1 MLPNL
6 NQIESITRSQEG
18 WAHDPCAGCV
28 DTSHLPVCSICPHI
42 FGQCHEYFKTF
53 AWAHIPYSTFQKS
66 LSTYTFWK
74 PYGSSIMSSS
84 WERERET
91 LLSRIL
97 WWVQSMHPHVY
108 AWSWAPGHSTHAY
121 MAHTVIT
128 INNTNQKSTV
138 RPEDTLLLLTC
149 SRLHLHYPLY
159 TQLQLCP
166 GHLFSFISCTE
177 EDGEENWT
185 ETKKNHYSHTGPW
198 FWVHSKEKKAAEM
211 LLLIDGTCD
220 LAQIRDPV
228 ALHTTAAEQ
237 QHSLVVRTLY
247 L

>member
-1 MLPNL
+1 MNILKPLHGHITPTPRSKNLSLPTL
-6 NQIESITRSQEG
+6 FG
-18 WAHDPCAGCV
+18 
-28 DTSHLPVCSICPHI
+28 SHMVLPSCLLH
-42 FGQCHEYFKTF
+42 
-53 AWAHIPYSTFQKS
+53 
-66 LSTYTFWK
+66 
-74 PYGSSIMSSS
+74 
-84 WERERET
+84 ERERET

-138 RPEDTLLLLTC
+138 RPEDSLLLLTC

-159 TQLQLCP
+159 TQLQQCP

-185 ETKKNHYSHTGPW
+185 ETKKNHYSHDHQAVVLCAQWGEKGCRNVVADWWDLWSCTNKGPCCSA
-198 FWVHSKEKKAAEM
+198 HNS
-211 LLLIDGTCD
+211 C
-220 LAQIRDPV
+220 R
-228 ALHTTAAEQ
+228 TAAFLGCA
-237 QHSLVVRTLY
+237 HTIPIVSCRN
-247 L
+247 

>member
-1 MLPNL
+1 MNILKPLHGHISPTPRSKNLSLPTL
-6 NQIESITRSQEG
+6 FG
-18 WAHDPCAGCV
+18 
-28 DTSHLPVCSICPHI
+28 SHMVLPSCLLH
-42 FGQCHEYFKTF
+42 
-53 AWAHIPYSTFQKS
+53 
-66 LSTYTFWK
+66 
-74 PYGSSIMSSS
+74 
-84 WERERET
+84 ERERET

-177 EDGEENWT
+177 DGEENWT
-185 ETKKNHYSHTGPW
+185 ETKKNHYSHDHQA
-198 FWVHSKEKKAAEM
+198 VV
-211 LLLIDGTCD
+211 LC
-220 LAQIRDPV
+220 AQ
-228 ALHTTAAEQ
+228 
-237 QHSLVVRTLY
+237 
-247 L
+247 